1 MGQTAG
7 YFLGNVVFLA
17 LESVDFSN
25 NWVRPILGLAE
36 VDHGL
41 VTLPRFMYF
50 WGVVFLIATTLVGLF
65 KKEKGVGEE
74 DMGVVETYLILKDV
88 MKKKLVLMYIGFAMT
103 SRVALSASDSVTG
116 LKLIEKGVPRENL
129 ALMAVPLTP
138 IQIILPLLISKYTA
152 GPRPMNV
159 WLKAYL
165 PRLLFGY
172 LMCYIVYLASTIG
185 VASPDREVGLDYPMW
200 YYAFLIG
207 SSLVHQVLIYC
218 NFVSIMAFHAKV
230 SDPEIGG
237 TYMTLMNTVSN
248 LGGNWCQTAAL
259 FFVDRL
265 STFDCQTK
273 MEGAS
278 LNSTVLD
285 WDSKAL
291 KSDCATAGGDFV
303 TVYDGYYLE
312 VIVTTTLGFFW
323 LWYIRSK
330 VEFMDSKPVKDWHV
344 ARNKKGDYIKLDKE

>member
-1 MGQTAG
+1 M
-7 YFLGNVVFLA
+7 VFLA

-25 NWVRPILGLAE
+25 NWVRPILGLSE

-50 WGVVFLIATTLVGLF
+50 WGIVFLIATTLVGLF

-88 MKKKLVLMYIGFAMT
+88 LKKKLVLMYIGFAMT

-185 VASPDREVGLDYPMW
+185 VASPDREVGLDYPLW

-207 SSLVHQVLIYC
+207 SSLLHQVLIYC

-273 MEGAS
+273 VEGTS

-285 WDSKAL
+285 WDTKAL
-291 KSDCATAGGDFV
+291 KADCATAGGDFV

-312 VIVTTTLGFFW
+312 VIVTTTLGFICLSW
-323 LWYIRSK
+323 IWDL
-330 VEFMDSKPVKDWHV
+330 
-344 ARNKKGDYIKLDKE
+344 